1 MRRLAALAVL
11 ALVVDASFALL
22 APPVS
27 SATRDLRIDVQAPC
41 RSLCTLSQPGEEPR
55 QLLGRRA
62 LTRAAASALL
72 LALPFSSPNLAAAE
86 DCSYAALASLPA
98 VLNKVNSLATGDPKV
113 AEAGLTAEPLLAK
126 SATLSA
132 ALDACSDDEKSK
144 QETLKKYD
152 LMRDE
157 LAFQSGK
164 TYDPRWA
171 DPDDMADM
179 QAATKA

>member
-1 MRRLAALAVL
+1 MRLTPLTVL
-11 ALVVDASFALL
+11 ALLVDASFALL

-27 SATRDLRIDVQAPC
+27 SATRDLRIAVQAPC

-144 QETLKKYD
+144 QEALKKYD

>member
-1 MRRLAALAVL
+1 M
-11 ALVVDASFALL
+11 
-22 APPVS
+22 
-27 SATRDLRIDVQAPC
+27 
-41 RSLCTLSQPGEEPR
+41 
-55 QLLGRRA
+55 
-62 LTRAAASALL
+62 
-72 LALPFSSPNLAAAE
+72 PFSSPNLAAAE

-98 VLNKVNSLATGDPKV
+98 VLNKVNSLATGDPKI

-157 LAFQSGK
+157 LAYQSGK